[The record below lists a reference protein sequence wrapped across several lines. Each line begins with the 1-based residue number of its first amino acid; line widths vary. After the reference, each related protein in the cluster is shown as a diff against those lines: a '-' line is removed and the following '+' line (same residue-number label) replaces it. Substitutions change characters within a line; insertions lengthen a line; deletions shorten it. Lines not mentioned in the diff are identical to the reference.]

1 MVIHAFCVN
10 EFSVWRMLWYLLLKR
25 RVRIIAVFA
34 TYTVFDRPLRRLVD
48 RLTATGRIARLGDDI
63 EALAPLQD
71 YPYRAMLSDYFNRI
85 EPRIEKY
92 FGFGDPDS
100 GHSGYHRAF
109 QHLTCNY
116 IGLQAVQIVAP
127 GMAAAHSPET
137 EVRFYGYP
145 RDITAAACAFA
156 GRDALPQIT
165 TMRPPDRLL
174 NLLFSL
180 ALAAYSA
187 AWLMVRVRAS
197 LDPPARISIA
207 YDFLADPTEVDLY
220 RELAEAGPFLLVP
233 RNKPL
238 AQEAEQLD
246 LPPHDRCTIT
256 AGRFRFPDAIR
267 CFGEAGRDW
276 RQIWRRY
283 GSCSARHFREVAGL
297 VFHRLT
303 YRGLFNL
310 YAPEVYWGRDGYSA
324 AHIIRRQEL
333 TRFGGESWS
342 VCHGYPT
349 YCDCYSEW
357 RYLNFD
363 RYYVMDR
370 SLVTDRSN
378 SERSYVEKWPD
389 SMTLVGAQ
397 PFRIPRALIQKR
409 HRPKPPDILIL
420 SSVSIWSPA
429 FVRAARE
436 VAEAFSDRTVRVQV
450 KHRFRHMNACRE
462 FLDAVTKGL
471 DHTEIVTERLPYTL
485 FPHSRYT
492 VSDSSTAAVEPIIC
506 GCYGFV
512 LDVEEVHPVNPLRHL
527 DGVCLTSGTE
537 AVSRIK
543 AIENGEWAYPS
554 EAIAEHLDM
563 SGTAFLDVIRR
574 DLGLPPAAAGMPP
587 DKQTTQN
594 HPQEETHP

>member
-1 MVIHAFCVN
+1 MIVHAFCVN

-63 EALAPLQD
+63 EALAPLHD
-71 YPYRAMLSDYFNRI
+71 FYFRALLSDYFSRI

-92 FGFGDPDS
+92 FGFGDPDP

-116 IGLQAVQIVAP
+116 MGLQAVQIVAP

-137 EVRFYGYP
+137 QVRFYGYP

-180 ALAAYSA
+180 ALAVYSA

-197 LDPPARISIA
+197 LNPPARISIA
-207 YDFLADPTEVDLY
+207 YDFLDDATEVDMY
-220 RELAEAGPFLLVP
+220 RELAGAGPFLLVP

-238 AQEAEQLD
+238 AQMAAQLD
-246 LPPHDRCTIT
+246 LPPHDRCTVT
-256 AGRFRFPDAIR
+256 DGRFRIPDAIR

-276 RQIWRRY
+276 RRIWRRY
-283 GSCSARHFREVAGL
+283 GSCSGRHFREVAGL
-297 VFHRLT
+297 VFRRLA

-310 YAPEVYWGRDGYSA
+310 YAPRVYWGRDGYSA

-342 VCHGYPT
+342 VCHSALT
-349 YCDCYSEW
+349 YSDCQPEV

-370 SLVTDRSN
+370 SVF
-378 SERSYVEKWPD
+378 ERSYIEKWPA
-389 SMTLVGAQ
+389 SMTVVRTQ
-397 PFRIPRALIQKR
+397 PFRISRALNQER

-420 SSVSIWSPA
+420 SAVSIWSPA

-436 VAEAFSDRTVRVQV
+436 IAEAFSDRTVRVQV
-450 KHRFRHMNACRE
+450 KHSLRHLSACRE

-471 DHTEIVTERLPYTL
+471 DHTEIVTETSPYTL

-492 VSDSSTAAVEPIIC
+492 VSDPTTVAVEAIVC

-512 LDVEEVHPVNPLRHL
+512 LDVEEVHLTRPLRHL
-527 DGVCLTSGTE
+527 DGVCVTSGPE

-543 AIENGEWAYPS
+543 AIESGEWAYPS

-563 SGTAFLDVIRR
+563 SGTAFPDVIRR
-574 DLGLPPAAAGMPP
+574 DLGLPPAAAAIPP
-587 DKQTTQN
+587 DHKQESPN
-594 HPQEETHP
+594 HTREKPPDHDH

>member
-1 MVIHAFCVN
+1 MVVHAFCVN

-25 RVRIIAVFA
+25 RVRIIGVFA
-34 TYTVFDRPLRRLVD
+34 IYTVFNRPLRWLVD

-85 EPRIEKY
+85 EPQIENY
-92 FGFGDPDS
+92 FGFGDPDP

-116 IGLQAVQIVAP
+116 IALQAVQIVAP
-127 GMAAAHSPET
+127 SIAAARSPET
-137 EVRFYGYP
+137 QVRFYGYP
-145 RDITAAACAFA
+145 KDITAAACAFA

-165 TMRPPDRLL
+165 TMRSPDRLL

-180 ALAAYSA
+180 VLAAYSA
-187 AWLMVRVRAS
+187 VWLMVRVRAS
-197 LDPPARISIA
+197 LDPPAEISIA
-207 YDFLADPTEVDLY
+207 YDFLADPTEVDIY

-233 RNKPL
+233 RNRLL

-256 AGRFRFPDAIR
+256 DGRFRFPDAIR

-276 RQIWRRY
+276 WQIWRRY

-297 VFHRLT
+297 VFRRLV

-310 YAPEVYWGRDGYSA
+310 YAPRIYWGRDGYSA
-324 AHIIRRQEL
+324 AHIVRRQEL

-342 VCHGYPT
+342 VCHGYLT
-349 YCDCYSEW
+349 YSDCYPEF

-370 SLVTDRSN
+370 TVV
-378 SERSYVEKWPD
+378 ERSHLGKWPD
-389 SMTLVGAQ
+389 SMTVVRAQ
-397 PFRIPRALIQKR
+397 PFRMSRALNQKS
-409 HRPKPPDILIL
+409 HRSKPPDILIL

-429 FVRAARE
+429 FARAARE
-436 VAEAFSDRTVRVQV
+436 IAEAFSDRIVRVQV
-450 KHRFRHMNACRE
+450 KHNFRHLSACRDY
-462 FLDAVTKGL
+462 LDAVTKGL

-492 VSDSSTAAVEPIIC
+492 VSDLSTAAVEPIIS

-512 LDVEEVHPVNPLRHL
+512 LDVDEAQLTNPLRHL
-527 DGVCLTSGTE
+527 DGVCVTSGRE

-543 AIENGEWAYPS
+543 AIENGEWEYPS
-554 EAIAEHLDM
+554 EVIAEHLDM
-563 SGTAFLDVIRR
+563 SGTAFPDVIRR
-574 DLGLPPAAAGMPP
+574 DLGLPPAVSEIPP
-587 DKQTTQN
+587 DKQKTPGHTQ
-594 HPQEETHP
+594 EDTLS

>member
-1 MVIHAFCVN
+1 MVVHAFCVN
-10 EFSVWRMLWYLLLKR
+10 EFSVWRMLWYLLLGR
-25 RVRIIAVFA
+25 RVRILAVFA
-34 TYTVFDRPLRRLVD
+34 IYTAFDRPLRWLVD
-48 RLTATGRIARLGDDI
+48 RLTAKGRIARLGDDI

-71 YPYRAMLSDYFNRI
+71 DPARALLSDYFNRI
-85 EPRIEKY
+85 EPWLENY
-92 FGFGDPDS
+92 FGFGDPDP

-116 IGLQAVQIVAP
+116 IALQAVQIVAP
-127 GMAAAHSPET
+127 SIAAARSPET
-137 EVRFYGYP
+137 QVRFYGYP
-145 RDITAAACAFA
+145 RDIAAAACAFA

-187 AWLMVRVRAS
+187 AWLTVRVRAS
-197 LDPPARISIA
+197 LAPPARISMA
-207 YDFLADPTEVDLY
+207 YDYLDDPTQAALY
-220 RELAEAGPFLLVP
+220 RELAGLGPFLLVP

-246 LPPHDRCTIT
+246 LPPHNRRTIT
-256 AGRFRFPDAIR
+256 EGRFGFLDAIK

-276 RQIWRRY
+276 RQIRRRY

-297 VFHRLT
+297 VYRRLE

-310 YAPEVYWGRDGYSA
+310 YEPRVYWGRDGYSA

-333 TRFGGESWS
+333 ARFGGESWGVS
-342 VCHGYPT
+342 HSYFALS
-349 YCDCYSEW
+349 DCYPEF

-370 SLVTDRSN
+370 STI
-378 SERSYVEKWPD
+378 ERSYGEKWPD
-389 SMTLVGAQ
+389 SMTVVGAQ
-397 PFRIPRALIQKR
+397 PFRMSPALTR
-409 HRPKPPDILIL
+409 ESHCPKPPDILIL

-436 VAEAFSDRTVRVQV
+436 IAEAFSDRTVRVQV
-450 KHRFRHMNACRE
+450 KHNRQHLDACRE

-471 DHTEIVTERLPYTL
+471 DHTEIVTERSPYAL
-485 FPHSRYT
+485 FPQSRYT
-492 VSDSSTAAVEPIIC
+492 VSDPSTAAVESIVS

-512 LDVEEVHPVNPLRHL
+512 LNVEEAQLTNPLRHL
-527 DGVCLTSGTE
+527 DGVCVTSGPE

-543 AIENGEWAYPS
+543 AIENGEWEYPS
-554 EAIAEHLDM
+554 KAIAEHLDM
-563 SGTAFLDVIRR
+563 SGTAFPDVIRR
-574 DLGLPPAAAGMPP
+574 DFGLPPAGLEARRS
-587 DKQTTQN
+587 
-594 HPQEETHP
+594 

>member
-10 EFSVWRMLWYLLLKR
+10 EFSVWRMLWYLLLRR

-34 TYTVFDRPLRRLVD
+34 IYTVFDRPLRRLVD
-48 RLTATGRIARLGDDI
+48 RLTAKGRLARLGDDI

-71 YPYRAMLSDYFNRI
+71 YPYRALLSDYFNRI
-85 EPRIEKY
+85 ESRIENY
-92 FGFGDPDS
+92 FGFGDPDP

-127 GMAAAHSPET
+127 SMAAAHSPET
-137 EVRFYGYP
+137 QIRFYGYP
-145 RDITAAACAFA
+145 KDITAAACAFA

-165 TMRPPDRLL
+165 PMRPPDRLL

-180 ALAAYSA
+180 VLAAYSA
-187 AWLMVRVRAS
+187 AWLLVRVRAS

-207 YDFLADPTEVDLY
+207 YDFLDDLTQVDMY
-220 RELAEAGPFLLVP
+220 RDLAEAGPFLLVP

-238 AQEAEQLD
+238 AQRAAQLD
-246 LPPHDRCTIT
+246 LPPHDRRTIT
-256 AGRFRFPDAIR
+256 AGRFRIPDAIR

-276 RQIWRRY
+276 WQIWRRY

-297 VFHRLT
+297 VFRRLA

-310 YAPEVYWGRDGYSA
+310 YAPRVYWGRDSYSA

-342 VCHGYPT
+342 VCHGYLS
-349 YCDCYSEW
+349 YSDCYPEF

-370 SLVTDRSN
+370 SVF
-378 SERSYVEKWPD
+378 ERSYIEKWPD
-389 SMTLVGAQ
+389 SMTLVRAQ
-397 PFRIPRALIQKR
+397 PFRFSRALNQNS
-409 HRPKPPDILIL
+409 HRSKPPDILIL

-436 VAEAFSDRTVRVQV
+436 IAEAFSDRTVRVQV
-450 KHRFRHMNACRE
+450 KHNLRHLSACRE

-471 DHTEIVTERLPYTL
+471 DHTEIVTEKLPYTL

-492 VSDSSTAAVEPIIC
+492 VSDPSTAAVEPIIS

-512 LDVEEVHPVNPLRHL
+512 LDVEEVHPASPLRRL
-527 DGVCLTSGTE
+527 DGVCVTSGPE

-563 SGTAFLDVIRR
+563 SGTAFPDVIRR
-574 DLGLPPAAAGMPP
+574 DLGLPSAASGIPP
-587 DKQTTQN
+587 DKQTTPN
-594 HPQEETHP
+594 HPQEETLP

>member
-1 MVIHAFCVN
+1 MVVHAFCVN
-10 EFSVWRMLWYLLLKR
+10 EFSVWRMLWYLLLRR
-25 RVRIIAVFA
+25 RVRIITVFA
-34 TYTVFDRPLRRLVD
+34 IYTVFDRPLRRLVA
-48 RLTATGRIARLGDDI
+48 RLTAKGRIARLGDDI
-63 EALAPLQD
+63 EALAPLHD
-71 YPYRAMLSDYFNRI
+71 DPSRAMLSDYFKRI
-85 EPRIEKY
+85 EPQIENY
-92 FGFGDPDS
+92 FGFGGPDP

-116 IGLQAVQIVAP
+116 MGLQAIQIVAP
-127 GMAAAHSPET
+127 SMAAAHSPET
-137 EVRFYGYP
+137 QVRFYGYP

-180 ALAAYSA
+180 SLAAYSA

-197 LDPPARISIA
+197 LNPPARISLA
-207 YDFLADPTEVDLY
+207 YDFLDDATEVDMY
-220 RELAEAGPFLLVP
+220 RDLAEAGPFLLVP

-238 AQEAEQLD
+238 AQMAAQLD
-246 LPPHDRCTIT
+246 LPPHDRRTIT
-256 AGRFRFPDAIR
+256 AGRFRIPDAIR

-276 RQIWRRY
+276 WQIWRRY

-297 VFHRLT
+297 VFRRLA

-310 YAPEVYWGRDGYSA
+310 YTPRVFWGRDGYSA
-324 AHIIRRQEL
+324 AHIVRRQEL
-333 TRFGGESWS
+333 TRFGGESWG
-342 VCHGYPT
+342 VCHSYFALS
-349 YCDCYSEW
+349 DCYPEF

-370 SLVTDRSN
+370 SVFEHSII
-378 SERSYVEKWPD
+378 EKLPD
-389 SMTLVGAQ
+389 SMTLVRAQ
-397 PFRIPRALIQKR
+397 PFRMSRALDQER

-450 KHRFRHMNACRE
+450 KHNRRHLSACRE

-471 DHTEIVTERLPYTL
+471 DHAEVVTESHPYTL

-492 VSDSSTAAVEPIIC
+492 VSDPSTAVVESIIN

-512 LDVEEVHPVNPLRHL
+512 LDVEEVHLTSPLRHL
-527 DGVCLTSGTE
+527 DGVCVTSGPE

-543 AIENGEWAYPS
+543 AIENGEWEYPS

-574 DLGLPPAAAGMPP
+574 DLGLPPAASEIPP
-587 DKQTTQN
+587 DKQIPPDHTQK
-594 HPQEETHP
+594 ETLP

>member
-1 MVIHAFCVN
+1 MVVHAFSVN
-10 EFSVWRMLWYLLLKR
+10 EFSVWRMLWYLLLRR
-25 RVRIIAVFA
+25 RVRILAVSA
-34 TYTVFDRPLRRLVD
+34 IYTVFNRPLRRLVD
-48 RLTATGRIARLGDDI
+48 RLMAKGRIAPLGDDI

-71 YPYRAMLSDYFNRI
+71 YPYRAMLSDYFIRI
-85 EPRIEKY
+85 EPWLENY
-92 FGFGDPDS
+92 FGFGDPDP

-116 IGLQAVQIVAP
+116 IALHAVQIVAP
-127 GMAAAHSPET
+127 SVAAAHSPET
-137 EVRFYGYP
+137 QVRFYGYP

-156 GRDALPQIT
+156 GPGAPPQIT
-165 TMRPPDRLL
+165 TMRSPDRLL
-174 NLLFSL
+174 NLLFNLVL
-180 ALAAYSA
+180 AVYSA

-207 YDFLADPTEVDLY
+207 YDFLDDATEVEIY
-220 RELAEAGPFLLVP
+220 RELAESGPFLLVP

-238 AQEAEQLD
+238 AQKAEQLD
-246 LPPHDRCTIT
+246 LPPHNRCTIT
-256 AGRFRFPDAIR
+256 AGRFRFLDAIK
-267 CFGEAGRDW
+267 CFSEAGRDW
-276 RQIWRRY
+276 RQIRRRY
-283 GSCSARHFREVAGL
+283 GSCSGRQFREVAGL
-297 VFHRLT
+297 VYRRLE

-310 YAPEVYWGRDGYSA
+310 YAPRVYWGRDGYSA

-342 VCHGYPT
+342 VCHSALT
-349 YCDCYSEW
+349 YSDCYPEF

-370 SLVTDRSN
+370 SVV
-378 SERSYVEKWPD
+378 ERSHIEKWPD
-389 SMTLVGAQ
+389 SMTVVGAQ
-397 PFRIPRALIQKR
+397 PFRISRALTQIS

-436 VAEAFSDRTVRVQV
+436 IAEAFSDRTVRVQV
-450 KHRFRHMNACRE
+450 KSNFRHLSACRE

-471 DHTEIVTERLPYTL
+471 DHTEIVTEMSPYTL

-492 VSDSSTAAVEPIIC
+492 VSDPSTAAVEPIVS

-512 LDVEEVHPVNPLRHL
+512 LNVDEAQLTNPLRHL
-527 DGVCLTSGTE
+527 DGVCVTSGPE

-543 AIENGEWAYPS
+543 AIESGEWEYPS

-574 DLGLPPAAAGMPP
+574 DVGLPPAASETPP
-587 DKQTTQN
+587 DKHKTPDHAQA
-594 HPQEETHP
+594 ETLS